1 MLENK
6 TRLSN
11 GVDGLFV
18 KNTRFN
24 TTLISFNFFLPLE
37 KESVAVNALLPF
49 MLTTSS
55 KKYPDFSK
63 LNLKLSKL
71 YGAQLSASSEK
82 VGDYQLLK
90 MAVSVIGDKYTL
102 DDESLTSQACELL
115 SELIFEPNVE
125 NGTFLDEDVE
135 REKRKAVQHIQGEMS
150 EKRIYAKQRLI
161 EEMYKDEPYG
171 LPKCGTIEQ
180 VEKITGTELFAAWER
195 MLKSA
200 YCFVDVVSNAL
211 PIGFFDEIS
220 KRFDE
225 LERVDVTV
233 MGKTEPTKKAEKV
246 NTVTERLDVAQGKLV
261 MGFSMERAEGET
273 SQLPALVM
281 TDIFG
286 GAPYSRLFTN
296 VREKMSLCYYCAASS
311 VRVKGLLTVDSGVE
325 EANVDKAQKEIL
337 NQLQIVKNGEFTDFE
352 YESSLKGIADSLRTY
367 NDSQELLDTW
377 YSIKAVSGKFVSP
390 DETAEKIASI
400 TKEQIIAAAKTVSLH
415 TVYRLLPKEV
425 K

>member
-6 TRLSN
+6 TLLSN

-24 TTLISFNFFLPLE
+24 TTLISFNFFMPLD
-37 KESVAVNALLPF
+37 KETIAVNALLPF

-63 LNLKLSKL
+63 LNFKLSKL

-90 MAVSVIGDKYTL
+90 MAVSVIGDRYTL
-102 DDESLTSQACELL
+102 DGESLTFQACELL
-115 SELIFEPNVE
+115 SELIFEPNTE
-125 NGTFLDEDVE
+125 NGEFLDYDVQ
-135 REKRKAVQHIQGEMS
+135 REKRKAIEHIRGEKS

-161 EEMYKDEPYG
+161 EEMYKGEPYG
-171 LPKCGTIEQ
+171 LAKCGTEEQ
-180 VEKITGTELFAAWER
+180 VEEITGKDLYVAWER

-200 YCFVDVVSNAL
+200 YCFVDVVSSAL
-211 PIGFFDEIS
+211 PTGFFDEIS
-220 KRFDE
+220 KKFSTI
-225 LERVDVTV
+225 ERENITV
-233 MGKTEPTKKAEKV
+233 MGKTAPTKKADKV

-261 MGFSMERAEGET
+261 MGFSMEKPEGKDEL
-273 SQLPALVM
+273 LPALVM

-296 VREKMSLCYYCAASS
+296 VREKMSLCYYCSASS
-311 VRVKGLLTVDSGVE
+311 IRIKGLLTVDSGVE
-325 EANVDKAQKEIL
+325 EANVDKASKEIL
-337 NQLQIVKNGEFTDFE
+337 NQLEIVKNGEFTDFE
-352 YESSLKGIADSLRTY
+352 YESSLRGIADSLKSY
-367 NDSQELLDTW
+367 NDSQEMLDVW
-377 YSIKAVSGKFVSP
+377 YCMKAVSGNFVSP

-400 TKEQIIAAAKTVSLH
+400 TREQIVAVAKTVSLH

>member
-49 MLTTSS
+49 MLTTGS

-125 NGTFLDEDVE
+125 NGAFSDSDVE
-135 REKRKAVQHIQGEMS
+135 REKRKAIQHIQGEMS

-161 EEMYKDEPYG
+161 EEMYKNEPYG
-171 LPKCGTIEQ
+171 LPKCGTVEQ

-211 PIGFFDEIS
+211 PTGFFDEIS

-377 YSIKAVSGKFVSP
+377 YSIKAVSGKFISP

>member
-171 LPKCGTIEQ
+171 LPKCGTVEQ

>member
-135 REKRKAVQHIQGEMS
+135 REKRKAIQHIQGEMS

-171 LPKCGTIEQ
+171 LPKCGTVEQ